1 MKIIKQH
8 WRFENKP
15 DYNTVLEIIEKA
27 ARTCYKSEDKIAEG
41 SAEKLIS
48 ALIKNGHHSVLEHIS
63 ISVRIVTDR
72 AVTHELVRHRIGVA
86 YSQESQRYVAYKDDV
101 EFILPCWCSSQI
113 LGQHNI
119 IREGV
124 ILRRQQGQIN
134 PELSPRENVLF
145 WSFAQSEKNYQ
156 DLLEVGCKPEEA
168 RSVLPNSTKTEI
180 FVTANLRQWRHIFNL
195 RCSKKAHPQIRAL
208 MTDIRNTFAQEYPIF
223 FKDLLTTK

>member
-8 WRFENKP
+8 WYFENKP
-15 DYNTVLEIIEKA
+15 DYNDVLKIIEKA
-27 ARTCYKSEDKIAEG
+27 ARTCYKSEDKIADG

-48 ALIKNGHHSVLEHIS
+48 ALIKNGHHSVLEHVS

-86 YSQESQRYVAYKDDV
+86 YSQESQRYLAYRDDV
-101 EFILPCWCSSQI
+101 EFILPVVFYATQPKEAFDPWCSACESA
-113 LGQHNI
+113 
-119 IREGV
+119 
-124 ILRRQQGQIN
+124 
-134 PELSPRENVLF
+134 ELYYKE
-145 WSFAQSEKNYQ
+145 
-156 DLLEVGCKPEEA
+156 LLEKGVAPQIA

-180 FVTANLRQWRHIFNL
+180 FVTANLREWRHIFNL

-223 FKDLLTTK
+223 FKDLLTFK

>member
-86 YSQESQRYVAYKDDV
+86 YSQESQRYVAYKDDI
-101 EFILPCWCSSQI
+101 EFILPVEFENKIKIDWDQYYVWKHSCS
-113 LGQHNI
+113 
-119 IREGV
+119 E
-124 ILRRQQGQIN
+124 
-134 PELSPRENVLF
+134 
-145 WSFAQSEKNYQ
+145 A
-156 DLLEVGCKPEEA
+156 EVSYGLMLDFGCQPQLA

-208 MTDIRNTFAQEYPIF
+208 MTDIRNIFIDEYPIF